1 MASAAACQ
9 QIAEKY
15 VPEII
20 AGVGHPIEY
29 RDARVEST
37 QIVVKTTEMDP
48 QLRGWLGYAVPVS
61 KKGRLGKATPV
72 VIGEPGIAEFLAW
85 AKEQSIKTLT
95 AFLAANGIVAK
106 GDVVFMLAY
115 RLTYCYEQAW
125 RERRGTWP
133 LEPAKMEARKRK
145 ITALNKFINVKGV
158 GNHPDEF
165 AIVQKMFLEEGKPQ
179 PTHRETGDTHVPD
192 EKRSD
197 VLKRLR
203 QQAAQEEEKSE
214 KTEQSDKGKSG
225 EVDAVKAGKKAK
237 EKPPTAVKTDTKPTT
252 QEPPVDTPASEES
265 DVSKKKSAKKS
276 DKKAEKKAAKKEK
289 VAKPAKAAKAEKK
302 GNANAKAKDFP
313 IGCKVKYVGTRVKH
327 HVGKTGEVTAHKT
340 EKGLAI
346 KWSDG
351 LVATATAG
359 AVERVK

>member
-1 MASAAACQ
+1 MASTAAIQ
-9 QIAEKY
+9 QVAEKY

-20 AGVGHPIEY
+20 AGVEHPIEY
-29 RDARVEST
+29 RDARVE
-37 QIVVKTTEMDP
+37 QAQVVVKTTEMDP
-48 QLRGWLGYAVPVS
+48 QLRGWLGYAVSVS
-61 KKGRLGKATPV
+61 KKGKLGKAEPI
-72 VIGEPGIAEFLAW
+72 VIGEPSIAEFLAW
-85 AKEQSIKTLT
+85 AKQQSIKNLT
-95 AFLAANGIVAK
+95 HFLAVNKITAT
-106 GDVVFMLAY
+106 GDIVFMLAY

-125 RERRGTWP
+125 HERRGTWP
-133 LEPAKMEARKRK
+133 LEPEKMEARKRK
-145 ITALNKFINVKGV
+145 ITALTKFITVKGV

-179 PTHRETGDTHVPD
+179 PVLRQTGDTHVPD

-203 QQAAQEEEKSE
+203 EQAAQEEEKSGE
-214 KTEQSDKGKSG
+214 KAEQSDKGKSG
-225 EVDAVKAGKKAK
+225 EVDAVKAGKKGK
-237 EKPPTAVKTDTKPTT
+237 EKPAKADKTDTKGTT
-252 QEPPVDTPASEES
+252 QEPAKDTPASEES
-265 DVSKKKSAKKS
+265 DVSKKKGGKKA
-276 DKKAEKKAAKKEK
+276 KAEKKSTKVKAAK
-289 VAKPAKAAKAEKK
+289 APKPAKAEKK

-313 IGCKVKYVGTRVKH
+313 IGCKVKYIGTRVKH